1 MNDPEP
7 TVPTAPV
14 VPGQPLA
21 VAAEVLYLVNLML
34 APGLGFAALAW
45 LWLTRGRTAPPLAR
59 NHLRQTF
66 FVSLWGGLL
75 LVCACLGFILLFGLD
90 SGWTWTYVVI
100 YFTCVHSSLIL
111 CGVLGLAR
119 AMNGQSYRFPLIG
132 PRLEVAGG

>member
-1 MNDPEP
+1 MNDPGP
-7 TVPTAPV
+7 PVATVPV
-14 VPGQPLA
+14 VAGQSLA
-21 VAAEVLYLVNLML
+21 VKAEVLYLVNLML

-45 LWLTRGRTAPPLAR
+45 LWWQQGGAAPLLAR

-66 FVSLWGGLL
+66 FVSLWGGGL
-75 LVCACLGFILLFGLD
+75 LVAVSIGFILLFGLD